1 MKSKF
6 LTLLLLLSAAVVSAE
21 TMRVAIL
28 EPVDRENKVS
38 YATKLVLRSNL
49 AKAVTNTAGYEA
61 YDRSDMD
68 AIMGEQNFQ
77 RTGMVSEDQIKRLG
91 EMTGAKYILV
101 AEAAIIDA
109 NNMFITA
116 KVLDVET
123 ARTVMTD
130 NLMMGMDAKKIQEG
144 CATLAG
150 NLFRTTTTMSNVKT
164 RDKENASVVVN
175 SAMPDA
181 IKINRLSKDLYTY
194 GGTEM
199 DAKAMEQFL
208 RNNCPEAYRQY
219 TSGKTLKKAGWWT
232 FSVGLAMTI
241 GGSVML
247 GLTGSGG
254 YDDYG
259 KYAYDPD
266 HGLEGGGIALVVLG
280 PISMACV
287 SVPLLCVG
295 YHRTNHAHEIFNN
308 QCATKE
314 KLTLNFQASQNGL
327 GLALS
332 F

>member
-1 MKSKF
+1 MKTKF
-6 LTLLLLLSAAVVSAE
+6 LTVLLLLSVAVVSAE

-28 EPVDRENKVS
+28 EPVDRENKVN
-38 YATKLVLRSNL
+38 YGTKLILRSNL
-49 AKAVTNTAGYEA
+49 AKAVTNTEGYEA

-109 NNMFITA
+109 QNMFITA

-150 NLFRTTTTMSNVKT
+150 NLFHTTAVVPTAGTKTKGKAESNAPVMAKAPMT
-164 RDKENASVVVN
+164 NG
-175 SAMPDA
+175 
-181 IKINRLSKDLYTY
+181 IKIERFNKNLYTY

-199 DAKAMEQFL
+199 EAKAMEQFL
-208 RNNCPEAYRQY
+208 RNNCPAAYSKY
-219 TSGKTLKKAGWWT
+219 MSGKTLKKAGWWT
-232 FSVGLAMTI
+232 FGAGIAMTI

-247 GLTGSGG
+247 GCMPSGWDISINGSW
-254 YDDYG
+254 Y
-259 KYAYDPD
+259 
-266 HGLEGGGIALVVLG
+266 HIAFVCLG
-280 PISMACV
+280 PITMVGAG
-287 SVPLLCVG
+287 VPLLCVG
-295 YHRTNHAHEIFNN
+295 YYRTNHALDIFNR

-314 KLTLNFQASQNGL
+314 KLSLNLQSSQNGL
-327 GLALS
+327 GLALN

>member
-1 MKSKF
+1 MKTKV

-38 YATKLVLRSNL
+38 YGTKLILRSNL

-101 AEAAIIDA
+101 AEVAVIDA
-109 NNMFITA
+109 QNMFITA

-150 NLFRTTTTMSNVKT
+150 NLFRTTATIPTTKAKTPIVANTPMTNV
-164 RDKENASVVVN
+164 
-175 SAMPDA
+175 
-181 IKINRLSKDLYTY
+181 IKIERLSKNLYNY

-199 DAKAMEQFL
+199 DAKAMQQFL
-208 RNNCPEAYRQY
+208 RQNCPAAYVKY
-219 TSGKTLKKAGWWT
+219 MSGKKLKGAGWGV
-232 FSVGLAMTI
+232 FAAGLAMTA
-241 GGSVML
+241 GGAAML
-247 GLTGSGG
+247 GLYYTDYEKYE
-254 YDDYG
+254 YD
-259 KYAYDPD
+259 
-266 HGLEGGGIALVVLG
+266 LEVGGIVLVALG
-280 PISMACV
+280 PSVMTAV
-287 SVPLLCVG
+287 SVPLLGVG
-295 YHRTNHAHEIFNN
+295 YYRTNHAHEIFNK
-308 QCATKE
+308 QCATPE
-314 KLTLNFQASQNGL
+314 KLTLNLQASQHGL
-327 GLALS
+327 GLALN